1 MPIWYVLI
9 FLFQLSYSLFGPM
22 AQNFTIDSNTGVIS
36 TSSMFDREAT
46 SNHYYLL
53 QVKVKDGSPS
63 ARPNMNGKPN
73 SGKSL

>member
-1 MPIWYVLI
+1 
-9 FLFQLSYSLFGPM
+9 M

-36 TSSMFDREAT
+36 TSSQFDREAT

-53 QVKVKDGSPS
+53 QVKVEDGFPS

-73 SGKSL
+73 SGKTL